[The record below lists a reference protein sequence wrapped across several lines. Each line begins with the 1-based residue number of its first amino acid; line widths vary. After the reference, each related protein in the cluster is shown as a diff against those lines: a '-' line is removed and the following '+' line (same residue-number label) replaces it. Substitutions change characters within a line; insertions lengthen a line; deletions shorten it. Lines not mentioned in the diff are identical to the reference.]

1 MTKSPKNPWPDNA
14 PESGNFDTPVT
25 GAFVRPVN
33 RAAGASDDP
42 AIEARLESLL
52 QRLYG
57 FYHTEIELSL
67 NRTYRFLEQLNNP
80 HLKLPRTVHIAG
92 TNGKGSTTATLRA
105 LLEASGQTVHVYTSP
120 HLVHPTERIRLAGAP
135 IGSQALIDL
144 LTECIETNKDEP
156 ITFFELFTCAALLGF
171 SRVPADWLILETG
184 MGGRLDTTNVI
195 PHPAATIITTISYD
209 HMKFLGDTL
218 PKIAAEKAG
227 IMKPGAPCV
236 IGYQMEEA
244 LNAGVMDVFLKKS
257 QELSTSA
264 TLVRYGAEWS
274 SAPEEGRMMFRYEN
288 DSILL
293 PKPNLLGNHQL
304 WNAGAALAAFR
315 IIAPEHFKPEI
326 LSTALTQIDW
336 PGRLQTLK
344 NHPFNDLAPEPWE
357 IIIDGGH
364 NDSAGVILAA
374 QMEEWKKTDP
384 RPLHLV
390 VAMVNRKNPAAFL
403 KPLLP
408 YADSLTLTQIEN
420 EPTSFTPEV
429 LQEVAVRL
437 GFQNTH
443 TMVNAAESLKS
454 LIKQNPGQ
462 QKARVLFT
470 GSLFFMGNILA
481 QS

>member
-1 MTKSPKNPWPDNA
+1 MTR
-14 PESGNFDTPVT
+14 FH
-25 GAFVRPVN
+25 
-33 RAAGASDDP
+33 GASDDP
-42 AIEARLESLL
+42 ATEARLDTLL
-52 QRLYG
+52 QGLYG
-57 FYHTEIELSL
+57 LYHTEIDLSL
-67 NRTYRFLEQLNNP
+67 DRTYRFLKKLNNP
-80 HLKLPRTVHIAG
+80 HLQLPKAVHIAG

-105 LLEASGQTVHVYTSP
+105 LLEAAGQRVHVYTSP

-144 LTECIETNKDEP
+144 LNECIEINNGEP

-195 PHPAATIITTISYD
+195 PNPAATIITTISYD

-227 IMKPGAPCV
+227 IMKPGSPCV

-244 LNAGVMDVFLKKS
+244 LNAGVMDVFQQKS
-257 QELSTSA
+257 QELSTSD

-274 SAPEEGRMMFRYEN
+274 SAPEGDRMLFRYGN

-293 PKPNLLGNHQL
+293 PKPNLLGNHQI

-315 IIAPEHFKPEI
+315 IIAPEHFKMEI
-326 LSTALTQIDW
+326 LSTALTRIEW
-336 PGRLQTLK
+336 PGRLQTLV
-344 NHPFNDLAPEPWE
+344 NHPFNDLVPASWE
-357 IIIDGGH
+357 VIIDGGH
-364 NDSAGVILAA
+364 NDSAGVILAS

-384 RPLHLV
+384 RPLHLI
-390 VAMVNRKNPAAFL
+390 VAMVNRKDPAAFL

-408 YADSLTLTQIEN
+408 YADSLTLTSIEN
-420 EPTSFTPEV
+420 EPSSFTPEE
-429 LQEVAVRL
+429 LQIIAVRL
-437 GFQNTH
+437 GFKNTH
-443 TMVNAAESLKS
+443 TMVNASEALKE
-454 LIKQNPGQ
+454 LTRQNPDQ

-470 GSLFFMGNILA
+470 GSLFFMGNIL
-481 QS
+481 SLHKIIY